1 MRMPSNRWF
10 RGIVL
15 FGAAF
20 FAGSILTGCRGQLS
34 ESPPIHPNPNMDF
47 QKRYDPQE
55 KSTFFSDGRA
65 MRKPVAGTVARPQHA
80 VRGTKFYKNDSHL
93 YTGMVN
99 GQFATKLP
107 KQIKLTA
114 ALLKRGQDRYDIF
127 CTACH
132 GKTGNGKG
140 VVTLY
145 SSAINPRNFHQVR
158 TIALG
163 QIYSAMY
170 KGAGTMKPYNSQL
183 TVRDR
188 WAVAAY
194 VRALQLSRIS
204 STSR

>member
-1 MRMPSNRWF
+1 MQMPSNRWF
-10 RGIVL
+10 RGIL
-15 FGAAF
+15 MFGAALV
-20 FAGSILTGCRGQLS
+20 AGGVLAGCRGQLS

-55 KSTFFSDGRA
+55 PSTFFSDGRA
-65 MRKPVAGTVARPQHA
+65 MRKPVAGTVARPPHS
-80 VRGTKFYKNDSHL
+80 VKGKTFVKNDPHL

-99 GQFATKLP
+99 GKFANKLP
-107 KQIKLTA
+107 KQIKLTD
-114 ALLKRGQDRYDIF
+114 ALLKRGQNRYNIF

-145 SSAINPRNFHQVR
+145 SSGINPRNFHEVR

-163 QIYSAMY
+163 QIYSAMF

-183 TVRDR
+183 TVEDR

-194 VRALQLSRIS
+194 VRALQLTRKSFASR
-204 STSR
+204 